1 MMFRQG
7 RSYCGGTRRKKTKGN
22 GSQKEKMYCSDTKR
36 LKEIHRNELAKI
48 LRAEKEAFGLREDV
62 RIHPWEK
69 SRWTPAERRLQGA
82 EA

>member
-1 MMFRQG
+1 
-7 RSYCGGTRRKKTKGN
+7 
-22 GSQKEKMYCSDTKR
+22 MYCSDTKR